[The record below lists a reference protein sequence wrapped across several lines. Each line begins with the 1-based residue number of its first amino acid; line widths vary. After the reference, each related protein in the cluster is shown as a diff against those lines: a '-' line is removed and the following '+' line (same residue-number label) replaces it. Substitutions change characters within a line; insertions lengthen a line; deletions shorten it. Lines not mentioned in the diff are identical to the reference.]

1 MPHSQFMFLQQNS
14 IFMQNRNKYLS
25 PGVWYLLLLVTNLQF
40 FRYRLKDLEKKFMVA
55 MEEEWDEGIV
65 REFGT
70 DMYSLLYLKWITS
83 KICCI
88 AQ

>member
-70 DMYSLLYLKWITS
+70 DMYSLLYLKWITN